1 MEKSGI
7 DGEAESVVSG
17 LSFAEMEFSGVDLIS
32 ENQGTAEE
40 KRAAHR
46 NGRYYC
52 QICLETYPLSDGHT
66 LNCGHTYCV
75 DCLVRYLAVRISDG
89 VIHPKCFHP
98 LTTNNPL
105 NIVSTNSSFSNEIQC
120 IQDALERTNEESS
133 ERKKRFDDIEPDDKL
148 GSSSNAEEKT
158 MAADNKGVD
167 IMDVEANMDMNA
179 VNIDVHRRGSHSSI
193 ASSSALCDAII
204 SADEIRSLISGDK
217 ELADKFEYFKF
228 IKENQNARECPSCE
242 HMQIGSPD
250 APQMTC
256 EMCGDVFCFFHSK
269 AHPLMTCQEV
279 RHMPYA
285 TPLTDLLDF
294 EFVLRAL
301 CRDRILNNDK
311 RSLKNLCF
319 FY

>member
-17 LSFAEMEFSGVDLIS
+17 LSFGEMEFSGVDLIS

-40 KRAAHR
+40 KRAYNRHA
-46 NGRYYC
+46 RYYC
-52 QICLETYPLSDGHT
+52 QICLETHPLSDGHT

-98 LTTNNPL
+98 LTTSSPVH
-105 NIVSTNSSFSNEIQC
+105 IVSTNSSFSNEIQC
-120 IQDALERTNEESS
+120 IQNALERTNEESS
-133 ERKKRFDDIEPDDKL
+133 RRKKRFDDIEPDDKL
-148 GSSSNAEEKT
+148 GSSLHAEKKT
-158 MAADNKGVD
+158 VGID
-167 IMDVEANMDMNA
+167 NMDLEASMNMNA
-179 VNIDVHRRGSHSSI
+179 VNIDVRRGGSHSSI

-242 HMQIGSPD
+242 HMQIGSPE

-279 RHMPYA
+279 SHMP
-285 TPLTDLLDF
+285 
-294 EFVLRAL
+294 RH
-301 CRDRILNNDK
+301 
-311 RSLKNLCF
+311 
-319 FY
+319 